1 VASIGSLGLGIIDYF
16 LPRVL
21 GVGYDTITDILSAN
35 LALKLLVALMIAKAA
50 WHSSPDNRN

>member
-1 VASIGSLGLGIIDYF
+1 
-16 LPRVL
+16 VL